1 MGGISRNE
9 GDQQQIPPSEGMERI
24 MNEGK
29 VPDETFPYRFYE
41 GLLGLPSFFLSSS
54 YPLMAPLAIPFTICF
69 CISRKK
75 IKIGTS
81 VITVI
86 VINIGQLTVNSPL
99 AL

>member
-41 GLLGLPSFFLSSS
+41 GLLGLPSFFFVIIL
-54 YPLMAPLAIPFTICF
+54 PLDGAAGNPFHDLF
-69 CISRKK
+69 LH
-75 IKIGTS
+75 
-81 VITVI
+81 
-86 VINIGQLTVNSPL
+86 Q
-99 AL
+99 